1 MTYYCNMNADRLFKI
16 IISDL
21 TSERLKLEENL
32 ENVINSDLEIDY
44 KVATVK
50 ELLKE
55 ITLTES
61 SLIRFTNML
70 SDDETNNDTNKEN

>member
-1 MTYYCNMNADRLFKI
+1 MNADRLFKI

-70 SDDETNNDTNKEN
+70 SGDETNNDTNKEN